1 MIKLLERSNLIDIEC
16 QSKNITDYLEK
27 TKTTETVKKMDG
39 CRGLRREGVSRW
51 DQHGIEG
58 W

>member
-27 TKTTETVKKMDG
+27 TKLQ
-39 CRGLRREGVSRW
+39 R
-51 DQHGIEG
+51 Q
-58 W
+58 